1 MIHALK
7 GRQKGS
13 KMLQDASVKLNPT
26 ATHAIKNQ
34 LSLMTDVA
42 EGDIN
47 NLNR

>member
-1 MIHALK
+1 LQ
-7 GRQKGS
+7 QK
-13 KMLQDASVKLNPT
+13 MPQDASVKLKPT

-34 LSLMTDVA
+34 LSLMTDTA